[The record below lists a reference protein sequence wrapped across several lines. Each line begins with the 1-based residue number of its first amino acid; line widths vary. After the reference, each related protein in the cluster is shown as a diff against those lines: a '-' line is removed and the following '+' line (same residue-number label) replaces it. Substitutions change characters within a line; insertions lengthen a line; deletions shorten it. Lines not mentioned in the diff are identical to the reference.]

1 MAWLEVSLTVNGE
14 AAEAVADLLTRF
26 DPDGVAVRPV
36 SVQHIIENDIDEVQV
51 SGDVVV
57 SAYLPADTAL
67 DSTRAQLEEGLWH
80 LGQLL
85 PLPAPAYRSV
95 AETDWSESWKANFH
109 PLRVGR
115 HFMFVPAWLNPPL
128 APDDVEIRLDPG
140 MAFGTGTH
148 PSTILCLQ
156 AIERHLRP
164 GAPMIDLGTGSGILA
179 ITAAKLGAGP
189 VLALDISSEAVRVAG
204 ENVLANG
211 VAAAGSAI
219 GDGSAIVGRAGDG
232 VAAAGV
238 AAGGVIVAKASLA
251 EVLAGQFGPSW
262 LSTPLVIA
270 NILASVIV
278 PLLEQGLAGLLAP
291 DGLLVVSGILDKQVY
306 RVIAALET
314 AGLAIAAQEH
324 MEDWVAII
332 ARKPADDL
340 PPH

>member
-1 MAWLEVSLTVNGE
+1 MSWLEVSLTVNGE

-26 DPDGVAVRPV
+26 APDGVAVRPV
-36 SVQHIIENDIDEVQV
+36 SVQHIIDNDVDEVQV
-51 SGDVVV
+51 SGDVVI
-57 SAYLPADTAL
+57 SAYLPADAAL

-85 PLPAPAYRSV
+85 PLPTRAYRTV
-95 AETDWSESWKANFH
+95 AETDWSESWKTNFH

-115 HFMFVPAWLNPPL
+115 HFMIVPAWLNPPL

-148 PSTILCLQ
+148 PSTMLCLQ
-156 AIERHLRP
+156 AIERHLTP

-179 ITAAKLGAGP
+179 IAAAKLGAGP
-189 VLALDISSEAVRVAG
+189 ILALDIAPEAVRVAG
-204 ENVLANG
+204 ENVRANG
-211 VAAAGSAI
+211 VAARG
-219 GDGSAIVGRAGDG
+219 
-232 VAAAGV
+232 GV
-238 AAGGVIVAKASLA
+238 AAGDPATSSPAASGVIVARASLA

-278 PLLEQGLAGLLAP
+278 PLLEQGLAGLVAP

-314 AGLAIAAQEH
+314 AGLSIAAQEH
-324 MEDWVAII
+324 IEDWVAII
-332 ARKPADDL
+332 ARQPAHDL
-340 PPH
+340 HPH